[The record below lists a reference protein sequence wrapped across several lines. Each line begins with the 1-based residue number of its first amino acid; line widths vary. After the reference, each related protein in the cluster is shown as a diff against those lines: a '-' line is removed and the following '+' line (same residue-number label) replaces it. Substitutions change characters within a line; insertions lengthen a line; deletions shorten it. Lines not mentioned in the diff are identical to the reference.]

1 MALAPLESL
10 GLPVVCG
17 DAARTTQFSFHYEG
31 DNRVMTVDAVGEPWS
46 PEDVEGWASSA
57 LSDAEW
63 VQVAGLLRTDFP
75 VETIASLARG
85 GRKLLLDAQGVVRL
99 GRTGPL
105 AEDADVDPA
114 VFRAL
119 AILTMNEHEAAS
131 LAGGTEPERLRSLGV
146 PEVMLTLASRG
157 AVAVTQDEA
166 IEIPAT
172 RVDGPVDPTGAGDSF
187 ALLYLDA
194 RSRGAE
200 PAEAGA
206 HAANVV
212 AELIARP

>member
-1 MALAPLESL
+1 MALAPLEAL

-46 PEDVEGWASSA
+46 PEDVEEWASSV
-57 LSDAEW
+57 LVDAEW
-63 VQVAGLLRTDFP
+63 IQVAGLLRTDFP
-75 VETIASLARG
+75 AETIAALAG
-85 GRKLLLDAQGVVRL
+85 DGRKLLLDAQGIVRL

-105 AEDADVDPA
+105 AEDAAVDPA
-114 VFRAL
+114 VFHAL

-131 LAGGTEPERLRSLGV
+131 LAGGTEAERLRSLGV
-146 PEVMLTLASRG
+146 PEVVLTRASRG
-157 AVAVTQDEA
+157 AVAVTHDEV

-172 RVDGPVDPTGAGDSF
+172 RVHSPVDPTGAGDSF
-187 ALLYLDA
+187 ALLYLHA

-200 PAEAGA
+200 PAEAGT
-206 HAANVV
+206 HAASVV